1 MVSQT
6 NDVKSISRDVFA
18 GHLATP
24 RDSHSQALNGSE
36 CDGHGTCFK
45 RSNNRQPDLFTVG
58 KCIAKKKKTIPNVVA
73 YVRLLTESQRGM
85 QPLRTAD

>member
-6 NDVKSISRDVFA
+6 NDVKSISRVVFA

-36 CDGHGTCFK
+36 CDGRGTCFK

-58 KCIAKKKKTIPNVVA
+58 KPTVKEKKQLP
-73 YVRLLTESQRGM
+73 M
-85 QPLRTAD
+85 